1 MITLYLRNDLGIYT
15 GSVEVDKYQSIP
27 ALSTTIC
34 PPELIGSQVAQ
45 WNGNGWDILEEHPPL
60 RLPNQ
65 EEILAQKIAQ
75 EKQWRDSELER
86 TDKFATI
93 KDMPYYYAHISYR
106 QALRDYPNTV
116 DFPNGERPT
125 LDKTIKNAL
134 TKYQFMSRFSATER
148 ITLEQASTQSA
159 ELADWITLF
168 KLTEEINLNDPIT
181 IAGVQML
188 EQAGII
194 GVGRTNEILS

>member
-1 MITLYLRNDLGIYT
+1 
-15 GSVEVDKYQSIP
+15 
-27 ALSTTIC
+27 
-34 PPELIGSQVAQ
+34 
-45 WNGNGWDILEEHPPL
+45 
-60 RLPNQ
+60 
-65 EEILAQKIAQ
+65 
-75 EKQWRDSELER
+75 
-86 TDKFATI
+86 
-93 KDMPYYYAHISYR
+93 MPYYYAHISYR

>member
-106 QALRDYPNTV
+106 QALRDYPNTE
-116 DFPNGERPT
+116 DFPNGVRPT

-134 TKYQFMSRFSATER
+134 TKYQFMSRFTATER
-148 ITLEQASTQSA
+148 ITLEQASTQSP

-168 KLTEEINLNDPIT
+168 KLTEEINLGDPNT

-194 GVGRTNEILS
+194 GVGRANEILS